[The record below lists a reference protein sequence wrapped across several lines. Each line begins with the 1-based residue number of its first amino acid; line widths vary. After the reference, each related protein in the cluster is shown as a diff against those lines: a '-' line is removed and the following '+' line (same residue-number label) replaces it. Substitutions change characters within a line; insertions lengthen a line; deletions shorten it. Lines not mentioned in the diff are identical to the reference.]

1 MATMK
6 ILAMTMTMMMTI
18 GGTNVNSDDDDDGDA
33 NGDIDSDGVDRDDA
47 RARQLQ
53 QQVAH
58 DLAEFEV
65 LQNASAN
72 TSDVGEKKSRGRGEG
87 GKSRKRGSDIPQVPR
102 TQGRLMNAVSGLLQQ
117 AMSVLPAHDVINPTE
132 ANRIK
137 PGDYVVVFIAEAE
150 GQTLRGTAISKSSMV
165 EFYSATRGSQ
175 GL

>member
-1 MATMK
+1 MLHVLDEAGPR
-6 ILAMTMTMMMTI
+6 LYEE
-18 GGTNVNSDDDDDGDA
+18 V
-33 NGDIDSDGVDRDDA
+33 
-47 RARQLQ
+47 Q

-165 EFYSATRGSQ
+165 EFYSATRGIQ
-175 GL
+175 